1 LESSQLE
8 KRSADS
14 RFLERLPDE
23 FNYWQGRGIIAPE
36 QGRAI
41 IGSYEMPD
49 TARATHGRLVTI
61 LAILG
66 SVLVGLGVILFFAS
80 NWQEISREVKLALM
94 LVAVPTAY
102 GIGYWLRYLQRYQR
116 VGTAALF
123 LAGIIYGAAIHLVA
137 QAYNIPV
144 NHPNLFL
151 FWFLGV
157 IPLAYITRSESI
169 TVLGIGLF
177 LGAVGFRIPVWLDNT
192 DLMPVRVFPLYLVLG
207 LMIWALGKVQSRFD
221 LTRVYSRAYEVL
233 GILTTFAALYLL
245 TFRFWWEE
253 LLGRSTRI
261 EGIMGVTNEF
271 WLTLYIAAALAVAAF
286 IFALAARLGQRL
298 SLSTLPYESIAAL
311 LLLVPAYLVV
321 FLPFMG
327 GDLLYP
333 LLFNFLF
340 LVGIVGLI
348 FLGYFRGQELFIN
361 MALIF
366 FSVDVVT
373 RYFEYSFELLDRSIV
388 FIVAGIIL
396 LLGGFLLELGRR
408 QVVDRLRAQE
418 ASNES

>member
-1 LESSQLE
+1 
-8 KRSADS
+8 
-14 RFLERLPDE
+14 
-23 FNYWQGRGIIAPE
+23 
-36 QGRAI
+36 
-41 IGSYEMPD
+41 MP
-49 TARATHGRLVTI
+49 
-61 LAILG
+61 
-66 SVLVGLGVILFFAS
+66 F
-80 NWQEISREVKLALM
+80 
-94 LVAVPTAY
+94 
-102 GIGYWLRYLQRYQR
+102 
-116 VGTAALF
+116 
-123 LAGIIYGAAIHLVA
+123 
-137 QAYNIPV
+137 
-144 NHPNLFL
+144 
-151 FWFLGV
+151 
-157 IPLAYITRSESI
+157 
-169 TVLGIGLF
+169 
-177 LGAVGFRIPVWLDNT
+177 
-192 DLMPVRVFPLYLVLG
+192 RVFPLYLVLG
-207 LMIWALGKVQSRFD
+207 LMIWALGKAQARFT
-221 LTRVYSRAYEVL
+221 LTSVYSRAYEVL
-233 GILTTFAALYLL
+233 GILTTFAVLYLL

-253 LLGRSTRI
+253 LLGSPTRI
-261 EGIMGVTNEF
+261 EGAMGVTNEF

-340 LVGIVGLI
+340 LAGIVRLI

-361 MALIF
+361 LALIF

-373 RYFEYSFELLDRSIV
+373 RYFEYSFELLDRSMV

-396 LLGGFLLELGRR
+396 LLGGFLLERGRR